1 MQIEVFTGK
10 TVIDVKASMK
20 QKVRELAQVLGGSS
34 ERWDKRGT
42 IPAPPKCLKS
52 TLDKIVEEEEVNFKH
67 KPDVTAEVTA
77 SVSNEGFVEGADR
90 VQGLSGNNLNLS
102 EDDMLSEEGQWSQIN
117 KQFVGLVKCS
127 NVDLHK
133 NPVVGYDISDKDAEV
148 SVPTPVAKIT
158 IAEMLE
164 TGRLLNAMAKE
175 GLDVGAS

>member
-1 MQIEVFTGK
+1 
-10 TVIDVKASMK
+10 
-20 QKVRELAQVLGGSS
+20 
-34 ERWDKRGT
+34 
-42 IPAPPKCLKS
+42 
-52 TLDKIVEEEEVNFKH
+52 
-67 KPDVTAEVTA
+67 
-77 SVSNEGFVEGADR
+77 
-90 VQGLSGNNLNLS
+90 
-102 EDDMLSEEGQWSQIN
+102 
-117 KQFVGLVKCS
+117 VKCS